1 MLCIINHKIGLKIG
15 LQPNS
20 RRNRSIKPQ
29 AMRKKTTSRMRLLN
43 PITTKLKTK
52 AIQTIALI
60 NKIKA
65 AMLTTIL

>member
-1 MLCIINHKIGLKIG
+1 MLCTISLKIS

-29 AMRKKTTSRMRLLN
+29 AIRKKTTSRMRLLN